1 MKKIISMLL
10 AVSLCVAALAG
21 CGAPAST
28 SAGEPSSSPASTGTS
43 GENSFAGQELNI
55 AIFEGGYGPEYWEEI
70 VAQFEEAYDVTVN
83 MQISPTIGDIIRPQI
98 VAGNVPDF
106 ISMNDND
113 VSGLVASLVRENAL
127 MDITDVFEGP
137 GLEDTSPLKDQ
148 VLDGVL

>member
-1 MKKIISMLL
+1 MFLICDEKGGKHHMKKIISMLL

-70 VAQFEEAYDVTVN
+70 VALVDPDVMDHVT
-83 MQISPTIGDIIRPQI
+83 
-98 VAGNVPDF
+98 
-106 ISMNDND
+106 
-113 VSGLVASLVRENAL
+113 SGLSASLGSTVAVRS
-127 MDITDVFEGP
+127 M
-137 GLEDTSPLKDQ
+137 
-148 VLDGVL
+148 